1 MVDVVTKVD
10 RTILSIRVFG
20 LDLCLYSKAL
30 NRLNQGR
37 VLNRSK
43 STWAPHHLVDNK
55 QQTLLECVVLLVCA
69 ILMLNFQIT
78 GTLTKVVP
86 KA

>member
-10 RTILSIRVFG
+10 RTILSFRVFG

-37 VLNRSK
+37 VLNGSK
-43 STWAPHHLVDNK
+43 STRAPHHLVDNK
-55 QQTLLECVVLLVCA
+55 QQTLLVCA

-78 GTLTKVVP
+78 GTLTKDVP